1 MKKTAVL
8 LLLLFSFFVVQGQD
22 QKAPK
27 PVAPYSQ
34 SVKTKSG
41 ILFVSGQ
48 IPINPETNKL
58 VIGDIKAAT
67 GQVMKNIGTILKKNG
82 MDYSN
87 IVKCTIFLTDIND
100 YSAVNK
106 VYASFFEGQYPAR
119 EAIEV
124 VNLPLGAVIEIS
136 AIASE

>member
-1 MKKTAVL
+1 MKNSAVL
-8 LLLLFSFFVVQGQD
+8 LFLFFSFLVVQGQEET
-22 QKAPK
+22 PK

-58 VIGDIKAAT
+58 VTDDINTAT
-67 GQVMKNIGTILKKNG
+67 SQVMKNIGAILKKNG

-100 YSAVNK
+100 YGAVNK
-106 VYASFFEGQYPAR
+106 VYGSFFNGKYPAR

-124 VNLPLGAVIEIS
+124 VNLPLGALIEIS

>member
-1 MKKTAVL
+1 MKKSAALVL
-8 LLLLFSFFVVQGQD
+8 LFFSFLAVHGQD
-22 QKAPK
+22 RETPK

-34 SVKTKSG
+34 SVMTKSG

-48 IPINPETNKL
+48 IPINPETNII
-58 VIGDIKAAT
+58 VRDDIKAAT
-67 GQVMKNIGTILKKNG
+67 RQVMKNIGTILKKNG

-100 YSAVNK
+100 YGAVNK
-106 VYASFFEGQYPAR
+106 VYASFFEGKYPAR
-119 EAIEV
+119 EAIQV
-124 VNLPLGAVIEIS
+124 VNLPLGALIEIS

>member
-1 MKKTAVL
+1 MKKSAVL
-8 LLLLFSFFVVQGQD
+8 LLLLFSFFVVQGQET
-22 QKAPK
+22 PK

-34 SVKTKSG
+34 SVMTKSG

-58 VIGDIKAAT
+58 VKDDITAAT
-67 GQVMKNIGTILKKNG
+67 RQVMKNIGTILKKNG

-100 YSAVNK
+100 YGAVNK
-106 VYASFFEGQYPAR
+106 VYASFFEGQFPAR
-119 EAIEV
+119 EAIQV
-124 VNLPLGAVIEIS
+124 VNLPLGALIEIS

>member
-1 MKKTAVL
+1 MKKSAVL
-8 LLLLFSFFVVQGQD
+8 LLLLFSFLVVRGQET
-22 QKAPK
+22 PK

-34 SVKTKSG
+34 SVMTKSG
-41 ILFVSGQ
+41 ILFISGQ

-58 VIGDIKAAT
+58 VKDDIKVAT
-67 GQVMKNIGTILKKNG
+67 GQVMKNIGTILNKNG

-100 YSAVNK
+100 YGAVNK
-106 VYASFFEGQYPAR
+106 VYGSFFEGQYPAR

>member
-1 MKKTAVL
+1 MKKSAA
-8 LLLLFSFFVVQGQD
+8 LLLFLFSFLVVQGQD
-22 QKAPK
+22 QETPK

-34 SVKTKSG
+34 SVMTKSG

-48 IPINPETNKL
+48 IPINPETNII
-58 VIGDIKAAT
+58 VRDDIKTAT
-67 GQVMKNIGTILKKNG
+67 RQVMKNIGTILKKNG

-100 YSAVNK
+100 YGVVNK

-124 VNLPLGAVIEIS
+124 VNLPLGALIEIS

>member
-1 MKKTAVL
+1 MKKSAVL
-8 LLLLFSFFVVQGQD
+8 VFLLFSFLTVKGQD
-22 QKAPK
+22 QETPK

-34 SVKTKSG
+34 SVMTKSG

-48 IPINPETNKL
+48 IPIDPETNML
-58 VIGDIKAAT
+58 VRDDIKTAT
-67 GQVMKNIGTILKKNG
+67 RQVMKNIGTILKKNG

-100 YSAVNK
+100 YGAVNK
-106 VYASFFEGQYPAR
+106 VYSSFFEGQYPAR

-124 VNLPLGAVIEIS
+124 VNLPLGALIEIS
-136 AIASE
+136 AIASK